1 MVDNIMAQQSYN
13 RFVNLDSISERI
25 INYLIKSDT
34 IYANRL
40 WKLLKYPENDALL
53 KQNLTQSEKAELVD
67 NEKGDQSLKRVFR
80 YPVLEDSFVVQTS
93 LLRIYLDSIIPQN
106 HLVSVVNIGF
116 DIVTH
121 NKLSNVYNDSFDE
134 LENPDE
140 FRAIESEIM
149 LKSRNDVFLRNL
161 LAELN
166 GKDIEG
172 VGQLQFDR
180 KLSPFAQGKLGLFNN
195 KNYSGYKVIIP
206 CMQSGVS
213 PYA

>member
-1 MVDNIMAQQSYN
+1 MVDNMIAQQAYN
-13 RFVNLDSISERI
+13 RFMNLDSISERI

-40 WKLLKYPENDALL
+40 WKLLKYPETDALL
-53 KQNLTQSEKAELVD
+53 KQNLTQTEKAELVD

-106 HLVSVVNIGF
+106 HLVSTVNIGF

-149 LKSRNDVFLRNL
+149 LKSRNDVFLKNL

-180 KLSPFAQGKLGLFNN
+180 TLSPFAQGKLGLFNN